1 MLNRESLSVTVTDA
15 SGNSWTGKVSE
26 QTDLSADFVLTSGSG
41 YGSAGAVIF
50 RPAGLEYRI
59 GQPLTVTISGLQLV
73 GGGTDTI
80 TYTVKLF

>member
-1 MLNRESLSVTVTDA
+1 M
-15 SGNSWTGKVSE
+15 
-26 QTDLSADFVLTSGSG
+26 LTSGSG

-73 GGGTDTI
+73 GGGSGTI

>member
-1 MLNRESLSVTVTDA
+1 M
-15 SGNSWTGKVSE
+15 
-26 QTDLSADFVLTSGSG
+26 LTSGSS
-41 YGSAGAVIF
+41 YGSAPAVIF